1 MKSPTRKHPP
11 PPRQRRATWRL
22 MAALLSWSL
31 AGSAAL
37 ANPAPAVP
45 VAEPS
50 AAAVLAAAPKKSKST
65 ADHSKFKELQGPF
78 ASGSEV
84 TKACL
89 SCHTEA
95 GKQVMGTRHWTW
107 EYTNPDTGQKLGKK
121 TMLNSF
127 CIGDRSNE
135 AFCQACHVGYG
146 WKDDKF
152 DFHNESKVDC
162 LVCHNSGGYKK
173 PAGMA
178 GEVPTE
184 RTELPPGSGKFID
197 PVDLAMVAKH
207 VGKTRTANCGTCHY
221 NGGGGDGVKHGDL
234 DSSLN
239 KASKELDV
247 HLASKASGGAGFTCA
262 TCHQSDGH
270 QIAGSRISMTASDPH
285 GPMLR
290 GDTVH
295 AGRNAATCQSC
306 HGDKPHKQPSLSVEL
321 LNNHTSK
328 LACQSCHIPEF
339 ARGGVATKMAWDWST
354 AGQLTPEGKPIQK
367 KDEHGHVIYDSKKG
381 NFKLAENV
389 VPEYLWFNGQ
399 VNYTTQDMKID
410 PTQVLKINSFMGSPD
425 DPKARI
431 WPVKRFEGKQPYD
444 KVHLQLLVPHTATPD
459 DTAFWFNFD
468 WNKALQTG
476 ATATGQPY
484 SGQHDFVKTEMLWP
498 ITHMV
503 APSKNAVACAS
514 CHTGPTKSRLGDLP
528 GVYLPGRDSQP
539 WIDRLGWLAVV
550 GAVAGVLLH
559 TAARLLTRR
568 RKNQENRHV

>member
-1 MKSPTRKHPP
+1 MNQHRHLYP
-11 PPRQRRATWRL
+11 PPRQRRSPWRAL
-22 MAALLSWSL
+22 AAGLAFALAAPL
-31 AGSAAL
+31 AGATAAAPAPELSAAQ
-37 ANPAPAVP
+37 A
-45 VAEPS
+45 
-50 AAAVLAAAPKKSKST
+50 LAAAPMSSKST
-65 ADHSKFKELQGPF
+65 ADHSKFKDLQGPF

-84 TKACL
+84 TKVCL

-135 AFCQACHVGYG
+135 AFCQACHIGYG
-146 WKDDKF
+146 WKDKTF

-162 LVCHNSGGYKK
+162 LACHNSGGYKK
-173 PAGMA
+173 PPGMA

-197 PVDLAMVAKH
+197 PVDLAMVAQH
-207 VGKTRTANCGTCHY
+207 VGKTRTPNCGTCHY

-247 HLASKASGGAGFTCA
+247 HLASKAGGGAGFTCA

-321 LNNHTSK
+321 LNNHTNK

-339 ARGGVATKMAWDWST
+339 ARGGVATKMSWDWST
-354 AGQLTPEGKPIQK
+354 AGRLTPEGKPIQK

-381 NFKLAENV
+381 DFKLAENV
-389 VPEYLWFNGQ
+389 VPEYLWFNGT

-410 PTQVLKINSFMGSPD
+410 PTQVVKINSFMGSPD

-431 WPVKRFEGKQPYD
+431 WPVKRFQGQQPYD
-444 KVHLQLLVPHTATPD
+444 KVHLQLLVPHTAVPD

-484 SGQHDFVKTEMLWP
+484 SGQHGFVKTEMLWP

-514 CHTGPTKSRLGDLP
+514 CHTGATKSRLGSLP
-528 GVYLPGRDSQP
+528 GVYLPARDSQP

-550 GAVAGVLLH
+550 GALGGVLVH
-559 TAARLLTRR
+559 SIARIVTRR
-568 RKNQENRHV
+568 RSTTGGH

>member
-1 MKSPTRKHPP
+1 MNQHRHLYP
-11 PPRQRRATWRL
+11 PPRQRRSPWRAL
-22 MAALLSWSL
+22 AAGLAFAL
-31 AGSAAL
+31 AGATAAVPAPELSAAQ
-37 ANPAPAVP
+37 A
-45 VAEPS
+45 
-50 AAAVLAAAPKKSKST
+50 LAAAPMSSKST

-84 TKACL
+84 TKVCL

-135 AFCQACHVGYG
+135 AFCQACHIGYG
-146 WKDDKF
+146 WKDKTF

-162 LVCHNSGGYKK
+162 LACHNSGGYKK
-173 PAGMA
+173 PPGMA

-197 PVDLAMVAKH
+197 PVDLAMVAQH

-247 HLASKASGGAGFTCA
+247 HLASKAGGGAGFTCA

-321 LNNHTSK
+321 LNNHTNK

-339 ARGGVATKMAWDWST
+339 ARGGVATKMSWDWST
-354 AGQLTPEGKPIQK
+354 AGRLTPEGKPIQK

-381 NFKLAENV
+381 DFKLAENV
-389 VPEYLWFNGQ
+389 VPEYLWFNGT

-410 PTQVLKINSFMGSPD
+410 PTQVVKINSFMGSPD

-431 WPVKRFEGKQPYD
+431 WPVKRFQGQQPYD
-444 KVHLQLLVPHTATPD
+444 KVHLQLLVPHTAVPD

-484 SGQHDFVKTEMLWP
+484 SGQHGFVKTEMLWP

-514 CHTGPTKSRLGDLP
+514 CHTGATKSRLGSLP
-528 GVYLPGRDSQP
+528 GVYLPARDSQP

-550 GAVAGVLLH
+550 GALGGVLVH
-559 TAARLLTRR
+559 SIARIVTRR
-568 RKNQENRHV
+568 RSTTGGH